1 METQGGRLQLPVG
14 WEGGDGGGSHFLSRF
29 GSSLPSSHSGYP
41 LHTDSLT
48 RLPVSVRVIRSHTVA
63 ADNNSKPLGSLGDDT
78 LHDRGEGGVS
88 RCRRRPRQGAE
99 ESAEGAAASSAA
111 RQGGRQPPP
120 TGPDF

>member
-14 WEGGDGGGSHFLSRF
+14 WEGGDGGRSHFLSRF

-88 RCRRRPRQGAE
+88 RRRRRPRQGAE

-111 RQGGRQPPP
+111 RRDGRQPPP